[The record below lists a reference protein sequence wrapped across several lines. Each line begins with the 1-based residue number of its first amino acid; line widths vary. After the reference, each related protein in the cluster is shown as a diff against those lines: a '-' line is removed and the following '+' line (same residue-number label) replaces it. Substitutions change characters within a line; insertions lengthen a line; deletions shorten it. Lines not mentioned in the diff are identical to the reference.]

1 MYNFIIVTSCLVV
14 NEYRKRRRRNKPKSK
29 KTKN

>member
-1 MYNFIIVTSCLVV
+1 MYDFIIVTSCLV
-14 NEYRKRRRRNKPKSK
+14 NEYGKRRRRNKPKSK

>member
-14 NEYRKRRRRNKPKSK
+14 NEYRKRRNKAESK
-29 KTKN
+29 KNKN